1 MTPRQETTASPQE
14 DSEADAEL
22 MKRLG
27 EGDCAPLGVLYRRYG
42 RMVLSM
48 VHRCIPSLASLEA
61 DDVCQDVFL
70 ALNET
75 APRYRDEGRLKS
87 WICGI
92 AIRKAKEV
100 RRNRWLRAALLDR
113 FRRATPR
120 PSSRLAAEAGIEIE
134 QALGALSEGQRDV
147 LLLHTVENLSA
158 EEIAAALG
166 IRVKTVFTRLHRAR
180 EAMRRRLE
188 VEAGSTLP

>member
-1 MTPRQETTASPQE
+1 MTSREEATASPLE
-14 DSEADAEL
+14 DPETDAEL

-27 EGDCAPLGVLYRRYG
+27 QGDSAALGVLYRRYG
-42 RMVLSM
+42 KMVLSI
-48 VHRCIPSLASLEA
+48 VHRSTLSLASLEA
-61 DDVCQDVFL
+61 DDVCQEVFL
-70 ALNET
+70 ALNDT
-75 APRYRDEGRLKS
+75 APRYREAGRLKS

-92 AIRKAKEV
+92 AIRKSKEL
-100 RRNRWLRAALLDR
+100 RRNRWLKSALLDR
-113 FRRATPR
+113 FRRAPGPPLR
-120 PSSRLAAEAGIEIE
+120 SAGEARVEIGE
-134 QALGALSEGQRDV
+134 ALSALSGAQRDV

-188 VEAGSTLP
+188 VEVGSTYP